1 MGLRSRVLA
10 ELNKWTWVRV
20 VCPWACGW
28 SSSRAVWTPTHG
40 TVMRTAFSHCG
51 LVGYGR
57 RRGRGRGRGR
67 GRVWAWGRIG
77 WLTGCRGSRACRRRP
92 TNSCH
97 AACVSRPLATHQAR
111 RTVVVAMQAS
121 RPAGQS
127 GLSNDT
133 MRWTECTGPAH
144 PRLAASVPGQPG
156 PLTVSL
162 PAHRFP
168 VFGRGL
174 LQEDAIVPY
183 MLIC

>member
-1 MGLRSRVLA
+1 MGLRLVL
-10 ELNKWTWVRV
+10 
-20 VCPWACGW
+20 
-28 SSSRAVWTPTHG
+28 SRAVWTPIDG
-40 TVMRTAFSHCG
+40 TVMRTAFTSGG

-57 RRGRGRGRGR
+57 RRGRGR

-133 MRWTECTGPAH
+133 MRWSECTGPAQ

-156 PLTVSL
+156 ASHCVATCTSL
-162 PAHRFP
+162 PNFWAGTAR
-168 VFGRGL
+168 RGPTYTL
-174 LQEDAIVPY
+174 HSRCYVHADMTSIVV
-183 MLIC
+183 LFLVQ